1 MVCALFNHPCQ
12 PRYTRRASWHDYKSR
27 CIYMITVTKA
37 ADVPLFSEITG
48 TPDRPIC
55 QLSSLG
61 VAIAEELA
69 AMCKKYA
76 DISILDYV
84 IMPDHVHFLL
94 NVKAEISYHIG
105 TAIGSFKGACSRRYW
120 DMQGESEQTVFQRG
134 FHDRILRRQGQL
146 KTMFNYVADNPRRL
160 LIKRLHPELFKRN
173 IHIVLQGVEYEAL
186 GNIFLLRN
194 PLKKQ
199 VKSSRKFS
207 GKQLEEAVRSWIFTV
222 EENGVLVSPFISPVE
237 KEFRDYALANGGN
250 LIIIEEN
257 GLGERYKP
265 GGKYFDLCA
274 AGRLLI
280 IAPVEKHLERQPMT
294 RAKAMAL
301 NSLAALIASD
311 DFEVKLR
318 SGVVC

>member
-1 MVCALFNHPCQ
+1 MICALFNHPCH

-37 ADVPLFSEITG
+37 AGIPLFSEISG
-48 TPDRPIC
+48 PPDNPIC
-55 QLSSLG
+55 HLSPLG
-61 VAIAEELA
+61 VAIAQELTA
-69 AMCKKYA
+69 ICKKYE
-76 DISILDYV
+76 DISILEYV

-94 NVKAEISYHIG
+94 NVKKDITYHIG
-105 TAIGSFKGACSRRYW
+105 KAIGSFKGACSHRYW
-120 DMQGESEQTVFQRG
+120 DMLGESGQSIFQRG

-146 KTMFNYVADNPRRL
+146 KTMFNYIVDNPRRL
-160 LIKRLHPELFKRN
+160 LIKRSHPELFTRN
-173 IHIVLQGVEYEAL
+173 VHIILQGVEYEAL

-199 VKSSRKFS
+199 VKSSRKYS
-207 GKQLEEAVRSWIFTV
+207 AEQLDEVVRSWIFTV

-250 LIIIEEN
+250 LILIEEN

-280 IAPVEKHLERQPMT
+280 IAPIEKHLERQPMT

-301 NSLAALIASD
+301 NSLASLIESD

-318 SGVVC
+318 SGVGC